1 MCVGAPKLQD
11 DMMWIPRIQK
21 GIGFVLAATEL
32 CNCRSGQRR
41 GCHGAAGRL
50 RSLRGFAPTAAR
62 PDGGRPHGPSTTSPA
77 NCSTFST
84 LHVCR
89 KRVHACNLQTH
100 RPAILQANWL
110 STNFS
115 PTVYELFTRNA
126 NLLCSNFVKERI
138 WSLSGLS
145 WPLVCKWR
153 RHLSKRKERHKWP
166 TRWHP

>member
-1 MCVGAPKLQD
+1 M
-11 DMMWIPRIQK
+11 
-21 GIGFVLAATEL
+21 LAATEL

-89 KRVHACNLQTH
+89 KRVHACNCKHTDLQYCKRTDYQ
-100 RPAILQANWL
+100 PIF
-110 STNFS
+110 TNCLR
-115 PTVYELFTRNA
+115 TVYQ
-126 NLLCSNFVKERI
+126 
-138 WSLSGLS
+138 
-145 WPLVCKWR
+145 
-153 RHLSKRKERHKWP
+153 KRKLALLKLRQREDLIFEWLVVALGLQVEEALIQAKGEAQMADKMTSLTSR
-166 TRWHP
+166 TSSTQL